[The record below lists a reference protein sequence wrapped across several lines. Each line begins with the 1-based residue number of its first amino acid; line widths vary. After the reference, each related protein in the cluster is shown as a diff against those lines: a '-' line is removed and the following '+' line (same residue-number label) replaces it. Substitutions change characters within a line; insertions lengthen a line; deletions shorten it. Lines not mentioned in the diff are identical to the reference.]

1 MCQNLVADLDE
12 KVKRYERLLK
22 EGLGKAEIAPIE
34 RSHMYKVAEDFRTM
48 AGSYYNDGVH
58 FIRMND
64 PVNALV
70 CFSYGHAWLD
80 AGAKLGIFNVD
91 DETLFTI

>member
-1 MCQNLVADLDE
+1 MVADMGE
-12 KVKRYERLLK
+12 KVKRYERLLR
-22 EGLGKAEIAPIE
+22 EGLEKAKVSPIE
-34 RSHMYKVAEDFRTM
+34 ESHLYRVAKDFRTM
-48 AGSYYNDGVH
+48 AESYYSDGVH
-58 FIRMND
+58 FIRMDD

-80 AGAKLGIFNVD
+80 AGVKLGIFNVD

>member
-1 MCQNLVADLDE
+1 MAADLNE

-22 EGLGKAEIAPIE
+22 EALEKAEYSSIKQ
-34 RSHMYKVAEDFRTM
+34 SHMYKIADDHKNM
-48 AGSYYNDGVH
+48 ASSYYNDGLH
-58 FIRMND
+58 FVEIDD

-80 AGAKLGIFNVD
+80 AGARLGLFDVD
-91 DETLFTI
+91 DDVLFTI

>member
-1 MCQNLVADLDE
+1 VAADLNE

-22 EGLGKAEIAPIE
+22 EALEKAGFAPIE
-34 RSHMYKVAEDFRTM
+34 KSHMRTVAQDFHTM
-48 AGSYYNDGVH
+48 ASSYYDDGVH
-58 FIRMND
+58 FIEIDD

-80 AGAKLGIFNVD
+80 AGARLGVFDVE
-91 DETLFTI
+91 DEVLFTI

>member
-1 MCQNLVADLDE
+1 MCGSLVADLDE

-22 EGLGKAEIAPIE
+22 EGLEKSEIAPIGE
-34 RSHMYKVAEDFRTM
+34 SHMYKVAGDFRSM
-48 AGSYYNDGVH
+48 AESYYNDGVH
-58 FIRMND
+58 FISIED

>member
-22 EGLGKAEIAPIE
+22 EGLEKAEVAPIKG
-34 RSHMYKVAEDFRTM
+34 SHMYKVAEDFRTM

-58 FIRMND
+58 FIRMDD

>member
-1 MCQNLVADLDE
+1 MAADLNE

-22 EGLGKAEIAPIE
+22 EALNKAKFAPIE
-34 RSHMYKVAEDFRTM
+34 GSHMHKIASDYHKM
-48 AGSYYNDGVH
+48 ASSYYEDGIHFVEND
-58 FIRMND
+58 D

-80 AGAKLGIFNVD
+80 AGARLGVFDVD
-91 DETLFTI
+91 DDVLFTI